1 MDLKKKIETQQKF
14 IEELELNSQA
24 QLRDENLVSQK
35 AIKEIKEMNEKE
47 MQRKQNENIKLTD
60 LLNSWISR

>member
-24 QLRDENLVSQK
+24 QLRDENIVSQK
-35 AIKEIKEMNEKE
+35 VIKEIIEMNEKE

-60 LLNSWISR
+60 LLNSWISK